1 MLAGRPEPSPEEE
14 GANGARIAARPYT
27 VESPMRVSD
36 AERQRAIDELR
47 RHCGA
52 GRIDMDEYS
61 ARLERA
67 LAATTLA
74 ELDDLLAD
82 LPIVRIPD
90 PAGVR
95 PSASSPSSA
104 GSALARVGRFGSDD
118 ADDSYSGKGRAVA
131 KRLGTTGVVVL
142 TVVMVLAAVVLAL
155 AASWAWAAVLLVGW
169 FIGVIQGWLGG
180 LRGGGR

>member
-1 MLAGRPEPSPEEE
+1 
-14 GANGARIAARPYT
+14 
-27 VESPMRVSD
+27 MRVSD

-61 ARLERA
+61 TRLERA

-74 ELDDLLAD
+74 ELDELLAD
-82 LPIVRIPD
+82 LPIVRIAD

-95 PSASSPSSA
+95 PAA
-104 GSALARVGRFGSDD
+104 GSRSSVARAGGFGLD
-118 ADDSYSGKGRAVA
+118 ATDRGDYAAKGRALS
-131 KRLGTTGVVVL
+131 KRLGTTAVVVL
-142 TVVMVLAAVVLAL
+142 TVVMVLAAVILAL

-169 FIGVIQGWLGG
+169 FIGIVQGWLGG

>member
-1 MLAGRPEPSPEEE
+1 
-14 GANGARIAARPYT
+14 
-27 VESPMRVSD
+27 MRVSD

-61 ARLERA
+61 SRLERA

-74 ELDDLLAD
+74 DLDALLAD
-82 LPIVRIPD
+82 LPIVRIDD
-90 PAGVR
+90 PAGMR
-95 PSASSPSSA
+95 ASAGSSSSA
-104 GSALARVGRFGSDD
+104 GSGVVARAGRMGSDSS
-118 ADDSYSGKGRAVA
+118 DDGSYAAQGRALS
-131 KRLGTTGVVVL
+131 KRLGTTAVVVL

-155 AASWAWAAVLLVGW
+155 AASWVWAAVLLVGW
-169 FIGVIQGWLGG
+169 FIGVLQGWLGG

>member
-1 MLAGRPEPSPEEE
+1 
-14 GANGARIAARPYT
+14 
-27 VESPMRVSD
+27 MRVSD

-61 ARLERA
+61 SRLERA

-82 LPIVRIPD
+82 LPIIRIAD
-90 PAGVR
+90 PAGAR
-95 PSASSPSSA
+95 PSA
-104 GSALARVGRFGSDD
+104 GSASSGGSGAVARVGGFGTD
-118 ADDSYSGKGRAVA
+118 ASDDSYAARGRAVS
-131 KRLGTTGVVVL
+131 KRLGTTAVVVL

-155 AASWAWAAVLLVGW
+155 AASWVWAAVLLIGW
-169 FIGVIQGWLGG
+169 FIGVVQGWLGG

>member
-1 MLAGRPEPSPEEE
+1 
-14 GANGARIAARPYT
+14 
-27 VESPMRVSD
+27 MRVSD

-61 ARLERA
+61 SRLERA

-74 ELDDLLAD
+74 ELDELLAD
-82 LPIVRIPD
+82 LPIIRIAD
-90 PAGVR
+90 PTGVR
-95 PSASSPSSA
+95 PSAGSPSSG
-104 GSALARVGRFGSDD
+104 GSAVVARVGGYGTDASDD
-118 ADDSYSGKGRAVA
+118 SDYAAKGRAVS
-131 KRLGTTGVVVL
+131 KRLGTTAVVVI

-155 AASWAWAAVLLVGW
+155 AASWVWAAVLLIGW
-169 FIGVIQGWLGG
+169 FIGVVQGWLGG

>member
-1 MLAGRPEPSPEEE
+1 
-14 GANGARIAARPYT
+14 
-27 VESPMRVSD
+27 MRVSD

-61 ARLERA
+61 SRLERA

-74 ELDDLLAD
+74 ELDELLED
-82 LPIVRIPD
+82 LPIVRIAD

-95 PSASSPSSA
+95 PASGSSSA
-104 GSALARVGRFGSDD
+104 GGSGAVARLETFGTDASDD
-118 ADDSYSGKGRAVA
+118 SGYAAKGRAVS
-131 KRLGTTGVVVL
+131 RRMGTTAVVL
-142 TVVMVLAAVVLAL
+142 LTVIMVLAAVVLAL
-155 AASWAWAAVLLVGW
+155 AASWVWAAVLLIGW
-169 FIGVIQGWLGG
+169 FIGVVQGWLGG

>member
-1 MLAGRPEPSPEEE
+1 
-14 GANGARIAARPYT
+14 
-27 VESPMRVSD
+27 MRVSD

-61 ARLERA
+61 TRLERA

-74 ELDDLLAD
+74 ELDELLAD
-82 LPIVRIPD
+82 LPIVRIAD

-95 PSASSPSSA
+95 PTA
-104 GSALARVGRFGSDD
+104 GSQSSRGSSVARAGGFGLD
-118 ADDSYSGKGRAVA
+118 ATDGGDYAAKGRALS
-131 KRLGTTGVVVL
+131 KRLGTTAVVVL
-142 TVVMVLAAVVLAL
+142 TVVMVLAAVILAL

-169 FIGVIQGWLGG
+169 FIGIVQGWLGG